1 MTTLFISDLH
11 LDPSRPAVTRAFL
24 QLLEHQARCVD
35 ALYILGDLFE
45 AWIGDDDDSELNLT
59 VIAALKAL
67 SDSGVKLYVMH
78 GNRDFLIGENFC
90 QQTGCQL
97 LDDPSVV
104 NLYGENVLLMHG
116 DSLCT
121 DDAEYMAFRAQCR
134 NPAWQAP
141 LLAMSL
147 EQRRQF
153 SQQLRDQSKEANS
166 NKAEDIMDV
175 NATETQRVLEQHQ
188 VALLIHGHTHRPAV
202 HSLQTADGNA
212 QRVVLGDWEST
223 GWQLVYQPDNS
234 FDLQQFDI
242 APS

>member
-24 QLLEHQARCVD
+24 QLLEQQARSAD

-45 AWIGDDDDSELNLT
+45 AWIGDDDDAELNLT

-78 GNRDFLIGENFC
+78 GNRDFLLGEDFC
-90 QQTGCQL
+90 QRTGCQL
-97 LDDPSVV
+97 LSDPSVV
-104 NLYGENVLLMHG
+104 NLYGQDVLLMHG

-121 DDAEYMAFRAQCR
+121 DDAEYMAFRVQCR

-153 SQQLRDQSKEANS
+153 SQQLRDQ
-166 NKAEDIMDV
+166 
-175 NATETQRVLEQHQ
+175 R
-188 VALLIHGHTHRPAV
+188 G
-202 HSLQTADGNA
+202 
-212 QRVVLGDWEST
+212 
-223 GWQLVYQPDNS
+223 
-234 FDLQQFDI
+234 
-242 APS
+242 